1 MSNYRFSAIT
11 RRIYKG
17 NSDRPLST
25 VELMKELLAQE
36 AKVERLE
43 AKLETAEEAIRGGQN
58 WAWYQWSIGET
69 K

>member
-1 MSNYRFSAIT
+1 MSDATDYYIPTITGLSA
-11 RRIYKG
+11 KLG
-17 NSDRPLST
+17 
-25 VELMKELLAQE
+25 LANMEIAQLQAE
-36 AKVERLE
+36 VERLE